1 MNTKQLLLLIL
12 FSTALA
18 TMHAME
24 KSTTTQQKT
33 LTQGILIAIEGIDG
47 SGKTTLAQSLHNML
61 KQEGFDTILTR
72 EPGDTALG
80 KQIREIVQTQTM
92 PISHKAE
99 FLLFAADRAQH
110 FSTVIIPAL
119 NNKNLIISDR
129 LADSSLAYQG
139 YGRGLDLAT
148 LKTINQWA
156 MKETTPDMTI
166 FIRVPVLTALERCKK
181 RASLSAF
188 EQEKFLEKTA
198 QGFETLYKN
207 CDPEKVIIVDGTL
220 RPNQVTQQVYD
231 ALFIRR
237 LMTLYY

>member
-1 MNTKQLLLLIL
+1 MNAKQLLLLTL

-18 TMHAME
+18 TIHAME
-24 KSTTTQQKT
+24 QQKT
-33 LTQGILIAIEGIDG
+33 LKQGILVAIEGIDG
-47 SGKTTLAQSLHNML
+47 SGKTTLAQSLHSML
-61 KQEGFDTILTR
+61 KKEGFDTVLTK

-92 PISHKAE
+92 PINPKAE

-110 FSTVIIPAL
+110 FSELIIPAL
-119 NNKNLIISDR
+119 EHKKLIISDR

-139 YGRGLDLAT
+139 YGRGLDLET
-148 LKTINQWA
+148 LKTVNQWA
-156 MKETTPDMTI
+156 MQDTTPDMTI
-166 FIRVPVLTALERCKK
+166 FIRVPVKTALERCKK

-188 EQEKFLEKTA
+188 EQEKFLEKAA

-207 CDPEKVIIVDGTL
+207 YDHNKVIIVDGTL
-220 RPNQVTQQVYD
+220 TPEQIARQVCN
-231 ALFIRR
+231 ALFIRK